1 MQQREQQANRMHN
14 KRIWIIAAIAA
25 VIAAVTIALV
35 WQRLARTPDTAFL
48 IASGRI
54 EGRLTTLSARSAG
67 RVSEIRA
74 DEGRSVKRNEILV
87 TLADPALRER
97 INSLTARV
105 RRTEASLAQAERE
118 LARSQKLIADGFITQ
133 QMMERTRLEA
143 DVQSAALREA
153 KASLAEQQRYL
164 DEMTVR
170 TPAAGTVL
178 VRTIERGEW
187 VQPGTPLYTLVD
199 LTQLYLKIY
208 VPEPDI
214 GKIVHDQPARVH
226 VDAFP
231 NRFFP
236 ARVSKIAS
244 EAEFTPKNVE
254 TREERV
260 KLVFAVELAL
270 EDNPGSTLKP
280 GMPADAVVRLEDG
293 PEWIT
298 PVPDKRK
305 LFGSSKK

>member
-1 MQQREQQANRMHN
+1 MNN
-14 KRIWIIAAIAA
+14 KRTWVLAILAVVIA
-25 VIAAVTIALV
+25 VITAMFVL
-35 WQRLARTPDTAFL
+35 QQMARTPDSAFL
-48 IASGRI
+48 VASGRI
-54 EGRLTTLSARSAG
+54 EGRLTTLSSRSAG
-67 RVSEIRA
+67 RVAEIKA
-74 DEGRSVKRNEILV
+74 DEGRTVERGEVLV
-87 TLADPALRER
+87 RLADPALRER
-97 INSLTARV
+97 INSLVARV
-105 RRTEASLAQAERE
+105 RRIEASFAQAERE
-118 LARSQKLIADGFITQ
+118 LTRNQKLMADGFITQ
-133 QMMERTRLEA
+133 QMMERTRLEVE
-143 DVQSAALREA
+143 VQSAALREA

-170 TPAAGTVL
+170 APTAGTVL
-178 VRTIERGEW
+178 VRTIEHGEW

-199 LTQLYLKIY
+199 LNQLYLKIY

-226 VDAFP
+226 VDAYP
-231 NRFFP
+231 SRFFP

-270 EDNPGSTLKP
+270 DENPDGVLKP

-298 PVPDKRK
+298 PVPGKRK
-305 LFGSSKK
+305 LFGQSKKQ

>member
-1 MQQREQQANRMHN
+1 MNN
-14 KRIWIIAAIAA
+14 KRMWILAAMA
-25 VIAAVTIALV
+25 VVIVAVTAVLA
-35 WQRLARTPDTAFL
+35 WQRLTRTPETAFL

-67 RVSEIRA
+67 RVAEIKA
-74 DEGRSVKRNEILV
+74 DEGRSVERGETLV
-87 TLADPALRER
+87 VLADPALRER
-97 INSLTARV
+97 INSLAARV

-118 LARSQKLIADGFITQ
+118 LARNQKLMTDGFITL

-170 TPAAGTVL
+170 APTTGTVL

-187 VQPGTPLYTLVD
+187 VQPGTPLFSMVD
-199 LTQLYLKIY
+199 LNQLYLKIY

-214 GKIVHDQPARVH
+214 GKIVHDQPARVY

-231 NRFFP
+231 DRFFP

-270 EDNPGSTLKP
+270 DENPGGVLKP

-293 PEWIT
+293 PDWIS
-298 PVPDKRK
+298 PVPGKRK
-305 LFGSSKK
+305 LFGQSKK

>member
-1 MQQREQQANRMHN
+1 MTIQ
-14 KRIWIIAAIAA
+14 RIWILAILGA
-25 VIAAVTIALV
+25 VIVAVTAVFVI
-35 WQRLARTPDTAFL
+35 QRMTRTPDTAFL

-67 RVSEIRA
+67 RVAEIKV
-74 DEGRSVKRNEILV
+74 DEGRNVSRGEVLV
-87 TLADPALRER
+87 QLNDPALRER
-97 INSLTARV
+97 IKSLTARV
-105 RRTEASLAQAERE
+105 HRIEASFAQAERE
-118 LARSQKLIADGFITQ
+118 QARNQKLMADGFITQ
-133 QMMERTRLEA
+133 QMMERSRLEVE
-143 DVQSAALREA
+143 VQSAALREA
-153 KASLAEQQRYL
+153 RAALAEQQRYL

-170 TPAAGTVL
+170 APTTGTVL

-187 VQPGTPLYTLVD
+187 VQPGTPLFTLVD
-199 LTQLYLKIY
+199 LNQLYLKIY

-214 GKIVHDQPARVH
+214 GKIVHGQVARVH

-231 NRFFP
+231 KRFFP

-270 EDNPGSTLKP
+270 DENPDGVLKP
-280 GMPADAVVRLEDG
+280 GMPADAVVRLEEG
-293 PEWIT
+293 PDWIT
-298 PVPDKRK
+298 PVPGKRK
-305 LFGSSKK
+305 LFGSPKS

>member
-1 MQQREQQANRMHN
+1 MSN
-14 KRIWIIAAIAA
+14 KRVWILAIIAV
-25 VIAAVTIALV
+25 VILAVTAVLA
-35 WQRLARTPDTAFL
+35 WQRLARAPDTAFL

-67 RVSEIRA
+67 RVAEIKA
-74 DEGRSVKRNEILV
+74 DEGRSVERGEILV
-87 TLADPALRER
+87 ILADPALRER
-97 INSLTARV
+97 INSLAARV
-105 RRTEASLAQAERE
+105 RRIELSLAQAERE
-118 LARSQKLIADGFITQ
+118 LARNQKLMADGFITL

-153 KASLAEQQRYL
+153 RAALGEQQRYL

-170 TPAAGTVL
+170 APTAGTVL

-187 VQPGTPLYTLVD
+187 VQPGTPLFSMVD
-199 LTQLYLKIY
+199 LNQLYLKIY

-226 VDAFP
+226 IDAFP
-231 NRFFP
+231 KRFFP

-270 EDNPGSTLKP
+270 DENPDGALKP

-298 PVPDKRK
+298 PVPGKRK
-305 LFGSSKK
+305 LFGQPKK

>member
-1 MQQREQQANRMHN
+1 MNN
-14 KRIWIIAAIAA
+14 KRIWILTAIAVVVIVITA
-25 VIAAVTIALV
+25 VLA
-35 WQRLARTPDTAFL
+35 WQRVTRTSDSAFL
-48 IASGRI
+48 VASGRI

-67 RVSEIRA
+67 RVAEIKA
-74 DEGRSVKRNEILV
+74 DEGHTVERGQVLV
-87 TLADPALRER
+87 QLADPALRER
-97 INSLTARV
+97 INSLVARV

-118 LARSQKLIADGFITQ
+118 LVRNQKLMADGFITQ

-153 KASLAEQQRYL
+153 RASLAEQQRYL

-170 TPAAGTVL
+170 APTGGTVL

-199 LTQLYLKIY
+199 LNQLYLKIY

-214 GKIVHDQPARVH
+214 GKIVHHQPARVH

-231 NRFFP
+231 SRHFP
-236 ARVSKIAS
+236 ARVSKIAN

-270 EDNPGSTLKP
+270 DENPDGVLKP

-298 PVPDKRK
+298 PLPGKRK
-305 LFGSSKK
+305 LFGQSKKQ

>member
-1 MQQREQQANRMHN
+1 MKNYRL
-14 KRIWIIAAIAA
+14 WILGTIAALI
-25 VIAAVTIALV
+25 LV
-35 WQRLARTPDTAFL
+35 GTGVLVVQRLTRTPDTAFL
-48 IASGRI
+48 LASGRI

-67 RVSEIRA
+67 RVAEIKA
-74 DEGRSVKRNEILV
+74 DEGRSVERGDTLV
-87 TLADPALRER
+87 VLADTALHER
-97 INSLTARV
+97 IKSMAARV
-105 RRTEASLAQAERE
+105 RRIEVSLSQAERE
-118 LARSQKLIADGFITQ
+118 LARNQKLVTDRFVTEQAV
-133 QMMERTRLEA
+133 ERARLEV
-143 DVQSAALREA
+143 DMQNAALREA
-153 KASLAEQQRYL
+153 RAALAEQQRYL

-170 TPAAGTVL
+170 APTAGTVL

-187 VQPGTPLYTLVD
+187 VQSGTPLFTLVD
-199 LTQLYLKIY
+199 LNQLYLKIY

-214 GKIVHDQPARVH
+214 GKVVHDQPARVH

-231 NRFFP
+231 QRFFP

-260 KLVFAVELAL
+260 KLVFAVELTLDA
-270 EDNPGSTLKP
+270 NPGGVLKP

-298 PVPDKRK
+298 PVSGKQK
-305 LFGSSKK
+305 LFGRPRP

>member
-1 MQQREQQANRMHN
+1 MQN
-14 KRIWIIAAIAA
+14 KRMWLLAAIAT
-25 VIAAVTIALV
+25 VIVAVTIALA
-35 WQRLARTPDTAFL
+35 WQRLTHTPDTAFL

-67 RVSEIRA
+67 RVAEIRA

-97 INSLTARV
+97 INSLAARV

-118 LARSQKLIADGFITQ
+118 LARNQKLIADGFITQ

-153 KASLAEQQRYL
+153 RASLAEQQRYL

-170 TPAAGTVL
+170 APTDGTVL

-187 VQPGTPLYTLVD
+187 VQPGTPLFTLVD
-199 LTQLYLKIY
+199 LNQLYLKIY

-214 GKIVHDQPARVH
+214 GKIVHEQAARVH
-226 VDAFP
+226 IDAFP

-270 EDNPGSTLKP
+270 DANPDGALKP

-293 PEWIT
+293 SEWIT
-298 PVPDKRK
+298 PVPGKRT

>member
-1 MQQREQQANRMHN
+1 MKNYRL
-14 KRIWIIAAIAA
+14 WILG
-25 VIAAVTIALV
+25 TIAVVMLV
-35 WQRLARTPDTAFL
+35 VTGVLVVQRLTRAPDTAFL
-48 IASGRI
+48 VASGRI

-67 RVSEIRA
+67 RVAEIKA
-74 DEGRSVKRNEILV
+74 DEGRSVERGGTLV
-87 TLADPALRER
+87 VLADPALRER
-97 INSLTARV
+97 INSLAARV
-105 RRTEASLAQAERE
+105 RRTEASLDQAERE
-118 LARSQKLIADGFITQ
+118 LARNQKLMADGFITL

-170 TPAAGTVL
+170 APTTGTVL

-187 VQPGTPLYTLVD
+187 VQPGTPLFSMVD
-199 LTQLYLKIY
+199 LNQLYLKIY

-231 NRFFP
+231 DRFFP

-270 EDNPGSTLKP
+270 DENPGSVLKP

-293 PEWIT
+293 PDWIS
-298 PVPDKRK
+298 PVPGKRK
-305 LFGSSKK
+305 LFGQSKK

>member
-1 MQQREQQANRMHN
+1 MNN
-14 KRIWIIAAIAA
+14 KQIWILTGLAV
-25 VIAAVTIALV
+25 VIAGITAVLV
-35 WQRLARTPDTAFL
+35 IQRLTRTPDTAFL
-48 IASGRI
+48 VASGRI

-67 RVSEIRA
+67 RVAEIKA
-74 DEGRSVKRNEILV
+74 DEGRNVERGDILV
-87 TLADPALRER
+87 LLADPALRER
-97 INSLTARV
+97 INSLAARV

-118 LARSQKLIADGFITQ
+118 LTRNQKLMADGFITQ
-133 QMMERTRLEA
+133 QMMERARLEA
-143 DVQSAALREA
+143 EVQSAALNEA
-153 KASLAEQQRYL
+153 RASLAEQQRYL

-170 TPAAGTVL
+170 APTAGTVL

-187 VQPGTPLYTLVD
+187 VQPGTPLFTMVD
-199 LTQLYLKIY
+199 LNQLYLKIY

-214 GKIVHDQPARVH
+214 GKVVHDQVARVY

-231 NRFFP
+231 QRFFP

-270 EDNPGSTLKP
+270 DDNPGGTLKP

-293 PEWIT
+293 PGWIS
-298 PVPDKRK
+298 PIPGKRT
-305 LFGSSKK
+305 LFGQPKK

>member
-1 MQQREQQANRMHN
+1 MKNYRL
-14 KRIWIIAAIAA
+14 WILG
-25 VIAAVTIALV
+25 TIAVVMLV
-35 WQRLARTPDTAFL
+35 VTGVLVVQRLTRAPDTAFL
-48 IASGRI
+48 VASGRI

-67 RVSEIRA
+67 RVAEIKA
-74 DEGRSVKRNEILV
+74 DEGRSVERGETLV
-87 TLADPALRER
+87 VLADPALRER
-97 INSLTARV
+97 INSLAARV
-105 RRTEASLAQAERE
+105 RRTEASLDQAERE
-118 LARSQKLIADGFITQ
+118 LARNQKLMAEGFITL

-170 TPAAGTVL
+170 APTTGTVL

-187 VQPGTPLYTLVD
+187 VQPGTPLFSMVD
-199 LTQLYLKIY
+199 LNQLYLKIY

-231 NRFFP
+231 DRFFP

-270 EDNPGSTLKP
+270 DENPGSVLKP

-293 PEWIT
+293 PDWIS
-298 PVPDKRK
+298 PVPGKRK
-305 LFGSSKK
+305 LFGQSKK

>member
-1 MQQREQQANRMHN
+1 MKNFRL
-14 KRIWIIAAIAA
+14 WTLAAIAVLILA
-25 VIAAVTIALV
+25 GTGVILV
-35 WQRLARTPDTAFL
+35 RRLTRIPQSAFL
-48 IASGRI
+48 VASGRI
-54 EGRLTTLSARSAG
+54 EGRLTTVSARSAG
-67 RVSEIRA
+67 RVADIKA
-74 DEGRSVKRNEILV
+74 DEGRSVGRDDIMVVLS
-87 TLADPALRER
+87 DPALRER
-97 INSLTARV
+97 INSLGARV
-105 RRTEASLAQAERE
+105 RRAEASLAQAERE
-118 LARSQKLIADGFITQ
+118 LTRDQQLMADGSITQ
-133 QMMERTRLEA
+133 QAMELARLE
-143 DVQSAALREA
+143 VQVQGATLREA
-153 KASLAEQQRYL
+153 RSSLAEQQRYL

-170 TPAAGTVL
+170 APTAGTVL

-187 VQPGTPLYTLVD
+187 VQPGTPLFTMVD
-199 LTQLYLKIY
+199 LDQLYLKIY

-214 GKIVHDQPARVH
+214 GKIVHDRPARVY

-231 NRFFP
+231 QRFFP

-270 EDNPGSTLKP
+270 SGNPGGVLKP

-298 PVPDKRK
+298 PVSGKRR
-305 LFGSSKK
+305 LFGRPGP

>member
-1 MQQREQQANRMHN
+1 MKNFRL
-14 KRIWIIAAIAA
+14 WILG
-25 VIAAVTIALV
+25 TIAVVMLV
-35 WQRLARTPDTAFL
+35 VTGVLVVQRLTRAPDTAFL

-54 EGRLTTLSARSAG
+54 EGRLTTLNARSAG
-67 RVSEIRA
+67 RVAEIKA
-74 DEGRSVKRNEILV
+74 DEGRSVERGETLV
-87 TLADPALRER
+87 VLADPALRER
-97 INSLTARV
+97 INSLAARV

-118 LARSQKLIADGFITQ
+118 QARNQKLMADGFITL

-143 DVQSAALREA
+143 DVQSAALSEA
-153 KASLAEQQRYL
+153 RASLAEQQRYL

-170 TPAAGTVL
+170 APTTGTVL

-187 VQPGTPLYTLVD
+187 VQPGTPLFSMVD
-199 LTQLYLKIY
+199 LNQLYLKIY

-231 NRFFP
+231 ERFFP

-270 EDNPGSTLKP
+270 DENPGGVLKP

-293 PEWIT
+293 PDWIT
-298 PVPDKRK
+298 PVPGKRK
-305 LFGSSKK
+305 LFGQSKK

>member
-1 MQQREQQANRMHN
+1 MNN
-14 KRIWIIAAIAA
+14 KRVWILAIIAV
-25 VIAAVTIALV
+25 VILAVTAVLA
-35 WQRLARTPDTAFL
+35 WQRLARAPDTAFL

-67 RVSEIRA
+67 RVAEIKA
-74 DEGRSVKRNEILV
+74 DEGRSVERGEILV
-87 TLADPALRER
+87 ILADPALRER
-97 INSLTARV
+97 INSLAARV
-105 RRTEASLAQAERE
+105 RRIELSLAQAERE
-118 LARSQKLIADGFITQ
+118 LARNQKLMADGFITL

-153 KASLAEQQRYL
+153 RAALGEQQRYL

-170 TPAAGTVL
+170 APTAGTVL

-187 VQPGTPLYTLVD
+187 VQPGTPLFSMVD
-199 LTQLYLKIY
+199 LNQLYLKIY

-226 VDAFP
+226 IDAFP
-231 NRFFP
+231 KRFFP

-270 EDNPGSTLKP
+270 DENPDGALKP

-298 PVPDKRK
+298 PVPGKRK
-305 LFGSSKK
+305 LFGQPKK

>member
-1 MQQREQQANRMHN
+1 MNN
-14 KRIWIIAAIAA
+14 KRVWILAIIAA
-25 VIAAVTIALV
+25 VIVSVTIVLA
-35 WQRLARTPDTAFL
+35 WQRLTRTPDTAFL

-67 RVSEIRA
+67 RVAEIKV
-74 DEGRSVKRNEILV
+74 DEGRTVERGETLV
-87 TLADPALRER
+87 ILADPALHER
-97 INSLTARV
+97 INSLAARV
-105 RRTEASLAQAERE
+105 RRIELSLAQAERE
-118 LARSQKLIADGFITQ
+118 LARNQKLMADGFITQ

-143 DVQSAALREA
+143 DVQRAALREA
-153 KASLAEQQRYL
+153 RAALGEQQRYL

-170 TPAAGTVL
+170 APTAGTVL

-187 VQPGTPLYTLVD
+187 VQPGTPLFSMVD
-199 LTQLYLKIY
+199 LNQLYLKIY

-214 GKIVHDQPARVH
+214 GKIVHGQPARVH
-226 VDAFP
+226 IDAFP
-231 NRFFP
+231 KRFFP

-270 EDNPGSTLKP
+270 DENPDGALKP

-298 PVPDKRK
+298 PVPGKRK
-305 LFGSSKK
+305 LFGQPKK

>member
-1 MQQREQQANRMHN
+1 MRNFRL
-14 KRIWIIAAIAA
+14 WILG
-25 VIAAVTIALV
+25 TIAVVMLV
-35 WQRLARTPDTAFL
+35 VTGVLVVQRLTRAPDTAFL
-48 IASGRI
+48 VASGRI

-67 RVSEIRA
+67 RVAEIKA
-74 DEGRSVKRNEILV
+74 DEGRSVERGETLV
-87 TLADPALRER
+87 VLADPALRER
-97 INSLTARV
+97 INSLAARV
-105 RRTEASLAQAERE
+105 RRTEASLDQAERE
-118 LARSQKLIADGFITQ
+118 LARNQKLMADGFITL

-170 TPAAGTVL
+170 APTTGTVL

-187 VQPGTPLYTLVD
+187 VQPGTPLFSMVD
-199 LTQLYLKIY
+199 LNQLYLKIY

-214 GKIVHDQPARVH
+214 GKVVHDQPARVH

-231 NRFFP
+231 DRFFP

-270 EDNPGSTLKP
+270 DDNPGGVLKP

-293 PEWIT
+293 PDWIT
-298 PVPDKRK
+298 PVPGKRK
-305 LFGSSKK
+305 LFGQSKK

>member
-1 MQQREQQANRMHN
+1 MKNY
-14 KRIWIIAAIAA
+14 KLWILGLIAAGI
-25 VIAAVTIALV
+25 VVVTGMFV
-35 WQRLARTPDTAFL
+35 MQRLTRAPDTAFL
-48 IASGRI
+48 VASGRI
-54 EGRLTTLSARSAG
+54 EGRLTTLSARSTG
-67 RVSEIRA
+67 RVAEIKA
-74 DEGRSVKRNEILV
+74 DEGRTVDRGEILV
-87 TLADPALRER
+87 QLADPALRER
-97 INSLTARV
+97 IKSLAARV
-105 RRTEASLAQAERE
+105 RRTELSLAQAERE
-118 LARSQKLIADGFITQ
+118 LDRNRKLAVDRFVTEQAVERARLDV
-133 QMMERTRLEA
+133 

-153 KASLAEQQRYL
+153 RASLAEQQRYL

-170 TPAAGTVL
+170 APTAGTVL
-178 VRTIERGEW
+178 VRTVERGEW

-199 LTQLYLKIY
+199 LNQLYLKIY

-231 NRFFP
+231 KRFFP

-270 EDNPGSTLKP
+270 DENPDGVLKP

-298 PVPDKRK
+298 PVPSKRK
-305 LFGSSKK
+305 LFGQPKK

>member
-1 MQQREQQANRMHN
+1 MKNYRL
-14 KRIWIIAAIAA
+14 WILG
-25 VIAAVTIALV
+25 TIAVVMLV
-35 WQRLARTPDTAFL
+35 VTGVLVVQRLTRAPDTAFL
-48 IASGRI
+48 VASGRI

-67 RVSEIRA
+67 RVAEIKA
-74 DEGRSVKRNEILV
+74 DEGRSVERGETLV
-87 TLADPALRER
+87 VLADPALRER
-97 INSLTARV
+97 INSLAARV
-105 RRTEASLAQAERE
+105 RRTEASLDQAERE
-118 LARSQKLIADGFITQ
+118 LARNQKLMADGFITL

-170 TPAAGTVL
+170 APTTGTVL

-187 VQPGTPLYTLVD
+187 VQPGTPLFSMVD
-199 LTQLYLKIY
+199 LNQLYLKIY

-231 NRFFP
+231 DRFFP

-270 EDNPGSTLKP
+270 DENPGSVLKP

-293 PEWIT
+293 PDWIS
-298 PVPDKRK
+298 PVPGKRK
-305 LFGSSKK
+305 LFGQSKK

>member
-1 MQQREQQANRMHN
+1 MNN
-14 KRIWIIAAIAA
+14 KRVWILAILAM
-25 VIAAVTIALV
+25 VIVAVTAALA
-35 WQRLARTPDTAFL
+35 WQRLTRAPDTAFL

-67 RVSEIRA
+67 RVAEIKA
-74 DEGRSVKRNEILV
+74 DEGRNVERGETLV
-87 TLADPALRER
+87 VLADPALRER
-97 INSLTARV
+97 INSLAARV

-118 LARSQKLIADGFITQ
+118 LARNQKLMTDGFITM

-143 DVQSAALREA
+143 EVQSAALNEA
-153 KASLAEQQRYL
+153 RASLAEQQRYL

-170 TPAAGTVL
+170 APTAGTVL

-199 LTQLYLKIY
+199 LSQLYLKIY

-226 VDAFP
+226 IDAFP
-231 NRFFP
+231 DRFFP
-236 ARVSKIAS
+236 ARVSKIAN

-270 EDNPGSTLKP
+270 DENPGGALKP

-293 PEWIT
+293 PDWIT
-298 PVPDKRK
+298 PVPGKRK
-305 LFGSSKK
+305 LFGQSKK

>member
-1 MQQREQQANRMHN
+1 MNN
-14 KRIWIIAAIAA
+14 KRVWILAILA
-25 VIAAVTIALV
+25 VVIVAVTAVLA
-35 WQRLARTPDTAFL
+35 WQRLTRAPDSAFL
-48 IASGRI
+48 VASGRI

-67 RVSEIRA
+67 RVAEIKA
-74 DEGRSVKRNEILV
+74 DEGRSVERGETLV
-87 TLADPALRER
+87 VLADPALRER
-97 INSLTARV
+97 INSLAARV

-118 LARSQKLIADGFITQ
+118 LARNQKLMADGFITQ
-133 QMMERTRLEA
+133 QTMERIRLEA

-153 KASLAEQQRYL
+153 RAQLAEQQQYL
-164 DEMTVR
+164 SEMTVR
-170 TPAAGTVL
+170 APSDGIVL
-178 VRTIERGEW
+178 VRTVERGEW
-187 VQPGTPLYTLVD
+187 VQPGTPLFTMVD
-199 LTQLYLKIY
+199 LNQLYLKIY

-214 GKIVHDQPARVH
+214 GKIVHDQAARVF

-231 NRFFP
+231 QRFFP

-270 EDNPGSTLKP
+270 DENPGGVLKP
-280 GMPADAVVRLEDG
+280 GMPADAVVRLQEG

-298 PVPDKRK
+298 PVPSKRK
-305 LFGSSKK
+305 LFGKPKS

>member
-1 MQQREQQANRMHN
+1 MKNYRL
-14 KRIWIIAAIAA
+14 WILG
-25 VIAAVTIALV
+25 TIAVVMLV
-35 WQRLARTPDTAFL
+35 VTGVLVVQRLTRAPDTAFL
-48 IASGRI
+48 VASGRI

-67 RVSEIRA
+67 RVAEIKA
-74 DEGRSVKRNEILV
+74 DEGRSVERGETLV
-87 TLADPALRER
+87 VLADPALRER
-97 INSLTARV
+97 INSLAARV
-105 RRTEASLAQAERE
+105 RRTEASLDQAERE
-118 LARSQKLIADGFITQ
+118 LARNQKLMADGFITL

-170 TPAAGTVL
+170 APTTGTVL

-187 VQPGTPLYTLVD
+187 VQPGTPLFSMVD
-199 LTQLYLKIY
+199 LNQLYLKIY

-231 NRFFP
+231 DRFFP

-270 EDNPGSTLKP
+270 DDNPGGTLKP

-293 PEWIT
+293 PDWIT
-298 PVPDKRK
+298 PVPGKRK
-305 LFGSSKK
+305 LFGQSKK

>member
-1 MQQREQQANRMHN
+1 MNN
-14 KRIWIIAAIAA
+14 KRIWILAA
-25 VIAAVTIALV
+25 VAVVVVVLTAVLA
-35 WQRLARTPDTAFL
+35 WQRLTRTPDSAFL

-67 RVSEIRA
+67 RVADIKA
-74 DEGRSVKRNEILV
+74 DEGRTVERGETLV
-87 TLADPALRER
+87 VLADPALRER
-97 INSLTARV
+97 INSLAARV
-105 RRTEASLAQAERE
+105 RRIEASLAQAERE
-118 LARSQKLIADGFITQ
+118 LARNQKLMADGFITQ
-133 QMMERTRLEA
+133 QMMERTRLEV
-143 DVQSAALREA
+143 DVQNAALREA
-153 KASLAEQQRYL
+153 RAALAEQQRYL

-170 TPAAGTVL
+170 APTAGTVL

-199 LTQLYLKIY
+199 LNQLYLKIY

-214 GKIVHDQPARVH
+214 GKIVHEQPARVH
-226 VDAFP
+226 IDAFP
-231 NRFFP
+231 GRFFP

-270 EDNPGSTLKP
+270 DENPDGVLKP

-298 PVPDKRK
+298 PVPGKRK
-305 LFGSSKK
+305 LFGPSGK

>member
-1 MQQREQQANRMHN
+1 MNN
-14 KRIWIIAAIAA
+14 KRIWILAIIAV
-25 VIAAVTIALV
+25 VILAVTAVLA
-35 WQRLARTPDTAFL
+35 WQRLARAPDTAFL

-67 RVSEIRA
+67 RVAEIKA
-74 DEGRSVKRNEILV
+74 DEGRNVERGEILV
-87 TLADPALRER
+87 ILADPALRER
-97 INSLTARV
+97 INSLAARV
-105 RRTEASLAQAERE
+105 RRIELSLAQAERE
-118 LARSQKLIADGFITQ
+118 LARNQKLMADGFITL

-153 KASLAEQQRYL
+153 RAALGEQQRYL

-170 TPAAGTVL
+170 APTAGTVL

-187 VQPGTPLYTLVD
+187 VQPGTPLFSMVD
-199 LTQLYLKIY
+199 LNQLYLKIY

-226 VDAFP
+226 IDAFP
-231 NRFFP
+231 KRFFP

-270 EDNPGSTLKP
+270 DENPDGALKP

-298 PVPDKRK
+298 PVPGKRK
-305 LFGSSKK
+305 LFGQPKK

>member
-1 MQQREQQANRMHN
+1 MRNFRL
-14 KRIWIIAAIAA
+14 WILG
-25 VIAAVTIALV
+25 TIAVVMLV
-35 WQRLARTPDTAFL
+35 VTGVLVVQRLTRAPDTAFL
-48 IASGRI
+48 VASGRI

-67 RVSEIRA
+67 RVAEIKA
-74 DEGRSVKRNEILV
+74 DEGRSVERGETLV
-87 TLADPALRER
+87 VLADPALRER
-97 INSLTARV
+97 INSLAARV
-105 RRTEASLAQAERE
+105 RRTEASLDQAERE
-118 LARSQKLIADGFITQ
+118 LARNQKLMADGFITL

-153 KASLAEQQRYL
+153 MASLAEQQRYL

-170 TPAAGTVL
+170 APTTGTVL

-187 VQPGTPLYTLVD
+187 VQPGTPLFSMVD
-199 LTQLYLKIY
+199 LNQLYLKIY

-231 NRFFP
+231 DRFFP

-270 EDNPGSTLKP
+270 DENPSGVLKP

-293 PEWIT
+293 PDWIT
-298 PVPDKRK
+298 PVPGKRK
-305 LFGSSKK
+305 LFGQSKK

>member
-1 MQQREQQANRMHN
+1 MNN
-14 KRIWIIAAIAA
+14 KRVWILAILAV
-25 VIAAVTIALV
+25 VIAAVTAALA
-35 WQRLARTPDTAFL
+35 WQRLTRAPDTAFL

-67 RVSEIRA
+67 RVAEIKA
-74 DEGRSVKRNEILV
+74 DEGRNVERGETLV
-87 TLADPALRER
+87 VLADPALRER
-97 INSLTARV
+97 INSLAARV

-118 LARSQKLIADGFITQ
+118 LARNQKLMTDGFITM

-143 DVQSAALREA
+143 DVQSAALNEA
-153 KASLAEQQRYL
+153 RASLAEQQRYL

-170 TPAAGTVL
+170 APTAGTVL

-199 LTQLYLKIY
+199 LSQLYLKIY

-226 VDAFP
+226 IDAFP
-231 NRFFP
+231 DRVFP

-270 EDNPGSTLKP
+270 DENPG
-280 GMPADAVVRLEDG
+280 VR
-293 PEWIT
+293 
-298 PVPDKRK
+298 
-305 LFGSSKK
+305 

>member
-1 MQQREQQANRMHN
+1 MRNFRL
-14 KRIWIIAAIAA
+14 WILG
-25 VIAAVTIALV
+25 TIAVVMLV
-35 WQRLARTPDTAFL
+35 VTGVLVVQRLTRAPDTAFL
-48 IASGRI
+48 VASGRI

-67 RVSEIRA
+67 RVAEIKA
-74 DEGRSVKRNEILV
+74 DEGRSVERGETLV
-87 TLADPALRER
+87 VLADPALRER
-97 INSLTARV
+97 INSLAARV
-105 RRTEASLAQAERE
+105 RRTEASLDQAERE
-118 LARSQKLIADGFITQ
+118 LARNQKLMADGFITL

-170 TPAAGTVL
+170 APTTGTVL

-187 VQPGTPLYTLVD
+187 VQPGTPLFSMVD
-199 LTQLYLKIY
+199 LNQLYLKIY

-214 GKIVHDQPARVH
+214 GKVVHDQPARVH

-231 NRFFP
+231 DRFFP

-270 EDNPGSTLKP
+270 DENPGGVLKP

-293 PEWIT
+293 PDWIT
-298 PVPDKRK
+298 PVPGKRK
-305 LFGSSKK
+305 LFGQSKK

>member
-1 MQQREQQANRMHN
+1 MNN
-14 KRIWIIAAIAA
+14 KRIWILAVLAV
-25 VIAAVTIALV
+25 VIAGITVVFVI
-35 WQRLARTPDTAFL
+35 QRLTRAPESAFL
-48 IASGRI
+48 VASGRI

-67 RVSEIRA
+67 RVAEIKA
-74 DEGRSVKRNEILV
+74 DEGRSVALGEIMV
-87 TLADPALRER
+87 QLADPALRER
-97 INSLTARV
+97 INSLAARV
-105 RRTEASLAQAERE
+105 RRTEVSLDQAERE
-118 LARSQKLIADGFITQ
+118 LARNQKLAVGNFVSPQ
-133 QMMERTRLEA
+133 AVERTRLEV
-143 DVQSAALREA
+143 DVQSAALKEA
-153 KASLAEQQRYL
+153 RAELAEQQRYL

-170 TPAAGTVL
+170 APTAGTVL

-187 VQPGTPLYTLVD
+187 VQPGTPLFTMVD
-199 LTQLYLKIY
+199 LSQLYLKIY

-214 GKIVHDQPARVH
+214 GKVVYDQSARVF

-231 NRFFP
+231 QRFFP

-270 EDNPGSTLKP
+270 DENPGGVLKP

-298 PVPDKRK
+298 PVPSKRK
-305 LFGSSKK
+305 LFGKPKS

>member
-1 MQQREQQANRMHN
+1 MNN
-14 KRIWIIAAIAA
+14 KRVWILAILAV
-25 VIAAVTIALV
+25 VIAAVTAVLA
-35 WQRLARTPDTAFL
+35 WQRLTRAPDTAFL

-67 RVSEIRA
+67 RVAEIKA
-74 DEGRSVKRNEILV
+74 DEGHNVERGETLV
-87 TLADPALRER
+87 VLADPALRER
-97 INSLTARV
+97 INSLAARV

-118 LARSQKLIADGFITQ
+118 LARNQKLMTDGFITM

-143 DVQSAALREA
+143 EVQSAALNEA
-153 KASLAEQQRYL
+153 RASLAEQQRYL

-170 TPAAGTVL
+170 APTAGTVL

-199 LTQLYLKIY
+199 LSQLYLKIY

-226 VDAFP
+226 IDAFP
-231 NRFFP
+231 DRFFP

-270 EDNPGSTLKP
+270 DENPGGALKP

-293 PEWIT
+293 PDWIT
-298 PVPDKRK
+298 PVPGKRK
-305 LFGSSKK
+305 LFGQSKK

>member
-1 MQQREQQANRMHN
+1 MNN
-14 KRIWIIAAIAA
+14 KRVWILAIIAA
-25 VIAAVTIALV
+25 VIVSVTIVLA
-35 WQRLARTPDTAFL
+35 WQRLTRTPDTAFL

-67 RVSEIRA
+67 RVAEIKV
-74 DEGRSVKRNEILV
+74 DEGRTVERGETLV
-87 TLADPALRER
+87 ILADPALHER
-97 INSLTARV
+97 IN
-105 RRTEASLAQAERE
+105 SLAQAERE
-118 LARSQKLIADGFITQ
+118 LARNQKLMADGFITQ

-143 DVQSAALREA
+143 DVQRAALREA
-153 KASLAEQQRYL
+153 RAALGEQQRYL

-170 TPAAGTVL
+170 APTAGTVL

-187 VQPGTPLYTLVD
+187 VQPGTPLFSMVD
-199 LTQLYLKIY
+199 LNQLYLKIY

-214 GKIVHDQPARVH
+214 GKIVHGQPARVH
-226 VDAFP
+226 IDAFP
-231 NRFFP
+231 KRFFP

-270 EDNPGSTLKP
+270 DDNPGGALKP

-298 PVPDKRK
+298 PVPGKRK
-305 LFGSSKK
+305 LFGQSNK